1 MTTINYTPGTK
12 VWVRLEGQKKLAVFK
27 GPVPSLWGGTVY
39 SVTVGTKEI
48 ALDPDSILGVYGST
62 KRH

>member
-27 GPVPSLWGGTVY
+27 GPVPDLWGGDRLQR
-39 SVTVGTKEI
+39 GRREEGNR
-48 ALDPDSILGVYGST
+48 AGS
-62 KRH
+62 

>member
-27 GPVPSLWGGTVY
+27 GPVPSLWGGDRLQRHR
-39 SVTVGTKEI
+39 GDKGNR
-48 ALDPDSILGVYGST
+48 AGS
-62 KRH
+62 

>member
-1 MTTINYTPGTK
+1 MTNINLAQGTK

-27 GPVPSLWGGTVY
+27 GPVPDLWGGTVY
-39 SVTVGTKEI
+39 SVAVGKREI

>member
-1 MTTINYTPGTK
+1 MANINLAQGTK

-27 GPVPSLWGGTVY
+27 GPVPDLWGGTVY
-39 SVTVGTKEI
+39 SVAVGKREI
-48 ALDPDSILGVYGST
+48 ALDPDSILGIYGST

>member
-27 GPVPSLWGGTVY
+27 GPVPSLWGGGPFTA
-39 SVTVGTKEI
+39 SPWGRRK
-48 ALDPDSILGVYGST
+48 SRWILTAS
-62 KRH
+62 